1 MKSPE
6 ILRRSGSERGV
17 RGILASLFSR
27 DATKM
32 SSATASLFAS
42 IALATLGAI
51 GLAYS
56 LTHPGVVAAIAN
68 RMLAQAGLPLPAIS
82 PKAKAKQPVID
93 VEEAPAAQPGTV
105 SIAAGPY
112 GHFETQAEINGRS
125 VDVMVDTGASLVA
138 LTYDD
143 AETLGIFVTP
153 SDFTHVA
160 KTANGSAH
168 VAPVTISRIS
178 VGDITV
184 RNVPAVVSE
193 RGKSDRTLL
202 GMSFLGR
209 LSRVEMRGGT
219 LVLQE

>member
-1 MKSPE
+1 
-6 ILRRSGSERGV
+6 
-17 RGILASLFSR
+17 
-27 DATKM
+27 M

-42 IALATLGAI
+42 IALATLGAM

-68 RMLAQAGLPLPAIS
+68 RLLAEAGVPLPAK
-82 PKAKAKQPVID
+82 PTKAKEPVID
-93 VEEAPAAQPGTV
+93 VEQAQGARPGAV
-105 SIAAGPY
+105 SIEAGAY
-112 GHFETQAEINGRS
+112 GHFETEAEINGRS

-138 LTYDD
+138 LSYDD
-143 AETLGIFVTP
+143 AENLGIFVRP
-153 SDFTHVA
+153 SDFTGVA
-160 KTANGSAH
+160 KTANGSAR

-178 VGDITV
+178 IGDITV

-209 LSRVEMRGGT
+209 LSRVEMRGRT